1 MGTRNYKSIFIL
13 HVYKFEPCE
22 KLAYRVDK
30 DNIERKGYAEPGFG
44 IFESETGF
52 FESLAQTEKQ
62 IRKLANDIDT
72 YSFLVEE
79 KPMGG
84 MFYAGD
90 ALSRRRYLKDGKQW
104 QECDVSG
111 IRYFNEKHID
121 LGNTEFHGRDL
132 KTIPFKEGDIVEI
145 AGLDFVRLAII
156 WSLPPSLERMKEIW
170 AQHKSAFG
178 KKLRIH
184 PDQSDD
190 AYTVAYYN
198 VEKDDEIGYGH
209 THPAVVDVLPPSLPV
224 PRKIA
229 VELRNHLKMLQDE
242 CGQYK
247 SECGNDIPF

>member
-1 MGTRNYKSIFIL
+1 MGTKKYKSLFIL
-13 HVYKFEPCE
+13 HVYKFEPC
-22 KLAYRVDK
+22 KKPAYRIDK
-30 DNIERKGYAEPGFG
+30 EDVEQKGYAEPGFN
-44 IFESETGF
+44 IFESDTGF
-52 FESLAQTEKQ
+52 FESLVLAEKQ
-62 IRKLANDIDT
+62 IQKHTKEVDT
-72 YSFLVEE
+72 YGFIVEE

-90 ALSRRRYLKDGKQW
+90 ALSRRRYLKNGKLW

-111 IRYFNEKHID
+111 IRYFNGKHTD

-132 KTIPFKEGDIVEI
+132 KAIPFKEGDIVEI

-190 AYTVAYYN
+190 TYTVAYYN
-198 VEKDDEIGYGH
+198 VEKDGEIGYGH
-209 THPAVVDVLPPSLPV
+209 TYPAVVDVLPPSLPV

-229 VELRNHLKMLQDE
+229 TELRTRLKMLQDE
-242 CGQYK
+242 
-247 SECGNDIPF
+247 SEQDKNEYGNDIPF